1 MRELNPHPLEI
12 EKSNKMICYL
22 LEEIGEVA
30 ESGCLW

>member
-12 EKSNKMICYL
+12 EKSNMICYL